1 MISLLFVLIQSN
13 LYFLFPCRRPGRQC
27 DLTRCLFIDSACFQ
41 LASQSRPSSTFLFSF
56 LPCRKNGTKI
66 TPRLCRASTFI
77 LATGSLAVF
86 PFYLFVFYI
95 QALKVLRTA
104 EYAPLVVFIAAPSMS
119 ALAELRS
126 SINVSHP
133 SYHNSKKK
141 KTKKK
146 NKHVHTYSSSLT
158 PH

>member
-1 MISLLFVLIQSN
+1 MISLSLSLCINPIESVLPLS
-13 LYFLFPCRRPGRQC
+13 LSTARTTEC
-27 DLTRCLFIDSACFQ
+27 DLTRSLFIDSACFQ
-41 LASQSRPSSTFLFSF
+41 LASQSRSSSTLLFFVSAMPQKTEQKSRPPVMQSF
-56 LPCRKNGTKI
+56 HVYIGYWL
-66 TPRLCRASTFI
+66 
-77 LATGSLAVF
+77 TGGF

-133 SYHNSKKK
+133 SYHNRK
-141 KTKKK
+141 KTKKNTREKFRRK
-146 NKHVHTYSSSLT
+146 NQD
-158 PH
+158 

>member
-1 MISLLFVLIQSN
+1 MLSAGQSV
-13 LYFLFPCRRPGRQC
+13 FFFFHSF
-27 DLTRCLFIDSACFQ
+27 T
-41 LASQSRPSSTFLFSF
+41 F
-56 LPCRKNGTKI
+56 LPCLRKKRYEKSRPVMQRFHHLIGYW
-66 TPRLCRASTFI
+66 L
-77 LATGSLAVF
+77 TGGF

-133 SYHNSKKK
+133 SYHNKTDKQKQKKQK
-141 KTKKK
+141 Y
-146 NKHVHTYSSSLT
+146 HTYCT
-158 PH
+158 TFAQR

>member
-1 MISLLFVLIQSN
+1 MQSFHF
-13 LYFLFPCRRPGRQC
+13 YIGYW
-27 DLTRCLFIDSACFQ
+27 LT
-41 LASQSRPSSTFLFSF
+41 
-56 LPCRKNGTKI
+56 G
-66 TPRLCRASTFI
+66 
-77 LATGSLAVF
+77 GF

-133 SYHNSKKK
+133 SYHNSKKN
-141 KTKKK
+141 KTKKRERK
-146 NKHVHTYSSSLT
+146 KKKHILFYTHSTLT
-158 PH
+158 DGC